1 MEFLQT
7 ILTALTTQNEGLIT
21 LFSVPLTFIEI
32 TVTMLFF
39 TTILNISAARDQ
51 KAIYVLSAATSVIL
65 TNNFI
70 PKPLCTYVCAVIFFI
85 LILLF
90 FKTNVLKTLIAVILT
105 FMVTSVLEIL
115 FLRIYLILFNTS
127 YNDAATIPIYRI
139 SLTLLIYFVIFL
151 LYKLIKHFKVN
162 ITLLES
168 MNKTNKLFL
177 FFNFSLALISIGTQF
192 YLITFYNDNL
202 PLLIILLST
211 ISLVAY
217 FFISIYSLTRTTKL
231 EIATRDL
238 ESEKLYNKSLT
249 ILHDSIRCFRHDF
262 SNMVSAI
269 GGFISSNDM
278 DGLKSY
284 YSELLAD
291 CQTIN
296 NLSTLS
302 PEVINNP
309 AVYSL
314 LTAKY
319 HRADESGIK
328 INLEIFLDLNTINM
342 KIYEFTKILGILM
355 DNAIEAASECDDKIV
370 NLVMRN
376 DRKHSRQLLIIENTY
391 KDKNIDTE
399 KIYEKSYSTKPNNTG
414 LGLWEVRKILKKNH
428 NLNLFTT
435 KDDVLF
441 KQQLEIY
448 YN

>member
-21 LFSVPLTFIEI
+21 LFSVPLTFIEMI
-32 TVTMLFF
+32 VTMLFF

-51 KAIYVLSAATSVIL
+51 KAIYILASSSCVIL
-65 TNNFI
+65 ANNFI
-70 PKPLCTYVCAVIFFI
+70 PKPYGAYIWVFSVFF

-90 FKTNVLKTLIAVILT
+90 FKTNIFKALTSEIIIL
-105 FMVTSVLEIL
+105 MVTSVLEIL
-115 FLRIYLILFNTS
+115 FLRIYLILFKTS

-151 LYKLIKHFKVN
+151 LYRLIKHFKVN
-162 ITLLES
+162 ITLLEN

-202 PLLIILLST
+202 PLFIILLST
-211 ISLVAY
+211 ISLMAY
-217 FFISIYSLTRTTKL
+217 FFVSIYSLTRTTKL

-370 NLVMRN
+370 NLIMRN

-414 LGLWEVRKILKKNH
+414 LGLWEVRKILKKNR

>member
-21 LFSVPLTFIEI
+21 LFSVPLTFIEMI
-32 TVTMLFF
+32 VTMLFF

-51 KAIYVLSAATSVIL
+51 KAIYILASSSCVIL
-65 TNNFI
+65 ANNFI
-70 PKPLCTYVCAVIFFI
+70 PKPYGAYICVFSVFF

-90 FKTNVLKTLIAVILT
+90 FKTNIFKALTSEIIIL
-105 FMVTSVLEIL
+105 MVTSVLEIL
-115 FLRIYLILFNTS
+115 FLRIYLILFKTS

-151 LYKLIKHFKVN
+151 LYRLIKHFKVN
-162 ITLLES
+162 ITLLEN

-202 PLLIILLST
+202 PLFIILLST
-211 ISLVAY
+211 ISLMAY
-217 FFISIYSLTRTTKL
+217 FFVSIYSLTRTTKL

-414 LGLWEVRKILKKNH
+414 LGLWEVRKILKKNR

>member
-21 LFSVPLTFIEI
+21 LFSVPLTFIEMI
-32 TVTMLFF
+32 VTMLFF

-51 KAIYVLSAATSVIL
+51 KAIYILASSSCVIL
-65 TNNFI
+65 ANNFI
-70 PKPLCTYVCAVIFFI
+70 PKPYGAYICVFSVFF

-90 FKTNVLKTLIAVILT
+90 FKTNIFKALISEIIIL
-105 FMVTSVLEIL
+105 MVTSVLEIL
-115 FLRIYLILFNTS
+115 FLRIYLILFKTS

-151 LYKLIKHFKVN
+151 LYRLIKHFKVN
-162 ITLLES
+162 ITLLEN

-370 NLVMRN
+370 NLIMRN

-414 LGLWEVRKILKKNH
+414 LGLWEVRKILKKNR
-428 NLNLFTT
+428 NLNLFTS

>member
-7 ILTALTTQNEGLIT
+7 IWTALTTQNEELIT

-65 TNNFI
+65 INNFV
-70 PKPLCTYVCAVIFFI
+70 PKPLCTYICMAIFFV

-90 FKTNVLKTLIAVILT
+90 FKTNILKTLIAIILT
-105 FMVTSVLEIL
+105 FMVTSVLEMF
-115 FLRIYLILFNTS
+115 FLRIYLIFFKTS
-127 YNDAATIPIYRI
+127 YINVTTIPIYRFSMAI
-139 SLTLLIYFVIFL
+139 FIYLVIFL
-151 LYKLIKHFKVN
+151 LYKLISYFKFN
-162 ITLLES
+162 ITLIEN
-168 MNKTNKLFL
+168 MNLSNKIFLFL
-177 FFNFSLALISIGTQF
+177 NFLLALISICAQF
-192 YLITFYNDNL
+192 YLGTFYNDNL
-202 PLLIILLST
+202 PFLIVLLSM
-211 ISLVAY
+211 ISLIAY

-370 NLVMRN
+370 NLIMRN

-414 LGLWEVRKILKKNH
+414 LGLWEVRKILKKNR

>member
-7 ILTALTTQNEGLIT
+7 IWTALTTQNEGLIT

-370 NLVMRN
+370 NLIMRN

-414 LGLWEVRKILKKNH
+414 LGLWEVRKILKKNR
-428 NLNLFTT
+428 NLNLFTS

>member
-21 LFSVPLTFIEI
+21 LFSVPLTFIEMI
-32 TVTMLFF
+32 VTMLFF

-51 KAIYVLSAATSVIL
+51 KAIYILASSSCVIL
-65 TNNFI
+65 ANNFI
-70 PKPLCTYVCAVIFFI
+70 PKPYGAYICVFSVFF

-90 FKTNVLKTLIAVILT
+90 FKTNIFKALTSEIIIL
-105 FMVTSVLEIL
+105 MVTSVLEIL
-115 FLRIYLILFNTS
+115 FLRIYLILFKTS

-151 LYKLIKHFKVN
+151 LYRLIKHFKVN
-162 ITLLES
+162 ITLLEN

-202 PLLIILLST
+202 PLFIILLST
-211 ISLVAY
+211 ISLMAY
-217 FFISIYSLTRTTKL
+217 FFVSIYSLTRTTKL

-370 NLVMRN
+370 NLIMRN

-414 LGLWEVRKILKKNH
+414 LGLWEVRKILKKNR
-428 NLNLFTT
+428 NLNLFTS

>member
-21 LFSVPLTFIEI
+21 LFSVPLTFIEMI
-32 TVTMLFF
+32 VTMLFF

-51 KAIYVLSAATSVIL
+51 KAIYILASSSCVIL
-65 TNNFI
+65 ANNFI
-70 PKPLCTYVCAVIFFI
+70 PKPYGAYICVFSVFF

-90 FKTNVLKTLIAVILT
+90 FKTNIFKALISEIIIL
-105 FMVTSVLEIL
+105 MVTSVLEIL
-115 FLRIYLILFNTS
+115 FLRIYLILFKTS

-151 LYKLIKHFKVN
+151 LYRLIKHFKVN
-162 ITLLES
+162 ITLLEN

-202 PLLIILLST
+202 PLFIILLST
-211 ISLVAY
+211 ISLMAY
-217 FFISIYSLTRTTKL
+217 FFASIYSLTRTTKL

-370 NLVMRN
+370 NLIMRN

-414 LGLWEVRKILKKNH
+414 LGLWEVRKILKKNR
-428 NLNLFTT
+428 NLNLFTS

>member
-7 ILTALTTQNEGLIT
+7 IWTALTTQNEGLIT
-21 LFSVPLTFIEI
+21 LFSVPLTFIEMI
-32 TVTMLFF
+32 VTMLFF

-51 KAIYVLSAATSVIL
+51 KAIYILASSSCVIL
-65 TNNFI
+65 ANNFI
-70 PKPLCTYVCAVIFFI
+70 PKPYGAYICVLSVFF

-90 FKTNVLKTLIAVILT
+90 FKTNIFKALISEIIIL
-105 FMVTSVLEIL
+105 MVTSVLEIL

-127 YNDAATIPIYRI
+127 YNGAATIPIYRI

-376 DRKHSRQLLIIENTY
+376 DRKHSRQLLVIENTY

-435 KDDVLF
+435 KDDNLF

>member
-7 ILTALTTQNEGLIT
+7 IWTALTTQNEGLIT

>member
-21 LFSVPLTFIEI
+21 LFSVPLTFIEMI
-32 TVTMLFF
+32 VTMLFF

-51 KAIYVLSAATSVIL
+51 KAIYILASSSCVIL
-65 TNNFI
+65 ANNFI
-70 PKPLCTYVCAVIFFI
+70 PKPYGAYICVFSVFF

-90 FKTNVLKTLIAVILT
+90 FKTNIFKALTSEIIIL
-105 FMVTSVLEIL
+105 MVTSVLEIL
-115 FLRIYLILFNTS
+115 FLRISLILFKTS

-151 LYKLIKHFKVN
+151 LYRLIKHFKVN
-162 ITLLES
+162 ITLLEN

-202 PLLIILLST
+202 PLFIILLST
-211 ISLVAY
+211 ISLMAY
-217 FFISIYSLTRTTKL
+217 FFVSIYSLTRTTKL

-370 NLVMRN
+370 NLIMRN

-414 LGLWEVRKILKKNH
+414 LGLWEVRKILKKNR

>member
-7 ILTALTTQNEGLIT
+7 IWTALTTQNEGLIT

-376 DRKHSRQLLIIENTY
+376 DRKHSRQLLVIENTY

>member
-21 LFSVPLTFIEI
+21 LFSVPLTFIEMI
-32 TVTMLFF
+32 VTMLFF

-51 KAIYVLSAATSVIL
+51 KAIYILASSSCVIL
-65 TNNFI
+65 ANNFI
-70 PKPLCTYVCAVIFFI
+70 PKPYGEYVCILSVFA

-90 FKTNVLKTLIAVILT
+90 FKTNIFKALVAEIIILAI
-105 FMVTSVLEIL
+105 TSTLEIF
-115 FLRIYLILFNTS
+115 FLRIYLMVFNTS
-127 YNDAATIPIYRI
+127 YINTITIPIYRI
-139 SLTLLIYFVIFL
+139 SMTLLIYLVIFL
-151 LYKLIKHFKVN
+151 LYKLISYFKFN
-162 ITLLES
+162 ITLIEN
-168 MNKTNKLFL
+168 MNLSNKIFLFL
-177 FFNFSLALISIGTQF
+177 NFLLALISICAQF
-192 YLITFYNDNL
+192 YLGTFYNDNL
-202 PLLIILLST
+202 PFLIVLLSM
-211 ISLVAY
+211 ISLIAY

-370 NLVMRN
+370 NLIMRN

-414 LGLWEVRKILKKNH
+414 LGLWEVRKILKKNR
-428 NLNLFTT
+428 NLNLFTS

>member
-21 LFSVPLTFIEI
+21 LFSVPLTFIEMI
-32 TVTMLFF
+32 VTMLFF

-51 KAIYVLSAATSVIL
+51 KAIYILASSSCVIL
-65 TNNFI
+65 ANNFI
-70 PKPLCTYVCAVIFFI
+70 PKPYGAYICVFSVFF

-90 FKTNVLKTLIAVILT
+90 FKTNIFKALISEIIIL
-105 FMVTSVLEIL
+105 MVTSVLEIL
-115 FLRIYLILFNTS
+115 FLRIYLILFKTS

-151 LYKLIKHFKVN
+151 LYRLIKHFKVN
-162 ITLLES
+162 ITLLEN

-370 NLVMRN
+370 NLIMRN

-414 LGLWEVRKILKKNH
+414 LGLWEVRKILKKNR
-428 NLNLFTT
+428 NLNLFTS
-435 KDDVLF
+435 KDDNLF

>member
-370 NLVMRN
+370 NLIMRN

-414 LGLWEVRKILKKNH
+414 LGLWEVRKILKKSRNV
-428 NLNLFTT
+428 NLFTS

>member
-1 MEFLQT
+1 M
-7 ILTALTTQNEGLIT
+7 N
-21 LFSVPLTFIEI
+21 
-32 TVTMLFF
+32 
-39 TTILNISAARDQ
+39 
-51 KAIYVLSAATSVIL
+51 LS
-65 TNNFI
+65 N
-70 PKPLCTYVCAVIFFI
+70 KIF
-85 LILLF
+85 
-90 FKTNVLKTLIAVILT
+90 
-105 FMVTSVLEIL
+105 L
-115 FLRIYLILFNTS
+115 FLN
-127 YNDAATIPIYRI
+127 
-139 SLTLLIYFVIFL
+139 FL
-151 LYKLIKHFKVN
+151 
-162 ITLLES
+162 
-168 MNKTNKLFL
+168 
-177 FFNFSLALISIGTQF
+177 LALISICAQF
-192 YLITFYNDNL
+192 YLGTFYNDNL
-202 PLLIILLST
+202 PFLIVLLSM
-211 ISLVAY
+211 ISLIAY
-217 FFISIYSLTRTTKL
+217 FFISIYGLTRTTKL

-370 NLVMRN
+370 NLIMRN

-414 LGLWEVRKILKKNH
+414 LGLWEVRKILKKNR
-428 NLNLFTT
+428 NLNLFTS

>member
-7 ILTALTTQNEGLIT
+7 IWTALTTQNEGLIT

-376 DRKHSRQLLIIENTY
+376 GRKHSRQLLIIENTY

-435 KDDVLF
+435 KDDNLF

>member
-21 LFSVPLTFIEI
+21 LFSVPLTFIEMI
-32 TVTMLFF
+32 VTMLFF

-51 KAIYVLSAATSVIL
+51 KAIYILASSSCVIL
-65 TNNFI
+65 ANNFI
-70 PKPLCTYVCAVIFFI
+70 PKPYGAYICVFSVFF

-90 FKTNVLKTLIAVILT
+90 FKTNIFKALTSEIIIL
-105 FMVTSVLEIL
+105 MVTSVLEIL
-115 FLRIYLILFNTS
+115 FLRIYLILFKTS

-151 LYKLIKHFKVN
+151 LYRLIKHFKVN
-162 ITLLES
+162 ITLLEN

-202 PLLIILLST
+202 PLFIILLST
-211 ISLVAY
+211 ISLMAY
-217 FFISIYSLTRTTKL
+217 FFVSIYSLTRTTKL

-370 NLVMRN
+370 NLIMRN

-414 LGLWEVRKILKKNH
+414 LGLWEVRKILKKNR

>member
-21 LFSVPLTFIEI
+21 LFSVPLTFIEMI
-32 TVTMLFF
+32 VTMLFF

-51 KAIYVLSAATSVIL
+51 KAIYILASSSCVIL
-65 TNNFI
+65 ANNFI
-70 PKPLCTYVCAVIFFI
+70 PKPYGAYICVFSVFF

-90 FKTNVLKTLIAVILT
+90 FKTNIFKALISEIIIL
-105 FMVTSVLEIL
+105 MVTSVLEIL
-115 FLRIYLILFNTS
+115 FLRIYLILFKTS

-151 LYKLIKHFKVN
+151 LYRLIKHFKVN
-162 ITLLES
+162 ITLLEN

-202 PLLIILLST
+202 PLFIILLST
-211 ISLVAY
+211 ISLMAY
-217 FFISIYSLTRTTKL
+217 FFASIYSLTRTTKL

-370 NLVMRN
+370 NLIMRN

-414 LGLWEVRKILKKNH
+414 LGLWEVRKILKKNR